1 MKFSVADSRLQRLGK
16 LLFST
21 KNMKFLYLF
30 GNFGIGILLLK
41 IKKLFLHLKNA
52 FDNIF

>member
-21 KNMKFLYLF
+21 KNMKFLHLF
-30 GNFGIGILLLK
+30 GNFGISILLSK
-41 IKKLFLHLKNA
+41 VQKLFYT
-52 FDNIF
+52 